1 MRAARRAEEI
11 DAVQRRTWLTFLIV
25 LASCVGCDH
34 ATKRVAEAWLA
45 DAGVRSFAGEAVRFE
60 LASNPGAFLSF
71 GADLP
76 EPVRELLLLVAV
88 PLLITFVC
96 LHFARHVRLSRAQ
109 GLALAL
115 VAGGGIG
122 NWLDR
127 VLNDGV
133 VTDFV
138 SIGLFGLRT
147 GIFNLADVAVVAGVA
162 VLLVSTWGS
171 SPDADRRPDT
181 SG

>member
-1 MRAARRAEEI
+1 MNRRQWQAF
-11 DAVQRRTWLTFLIV
+11 AFVLI
-25 LASCVGCDH
+25 ACVGCDH
-34 ATKRVAEAWLA
+34 ATKRAAESWLA
-45 DAGVRSFAGEAVRFE
+45 GTGGIELAGDAVRFQ
-60 LASNPGAFLSF
+60 LASNPGAFLSL

-76 EPVRELLLLVAV
+76 EPVRDFLLLVAV
-88 PLLITFVC
+88 PGLIALVC

-127 VLNDGV
+127 LLNDGA

-162 VLLVSTWGS
+162 VLLVSTAGS

-181 SG
+181 SE